1 MEFVDD
7 LVSDALLAEA
17 LDAYELSNMPFVPTC
32 VISSGFCPTGPTFSN
47 LCTISTPL
55 LSTSAASSTPPILQ
69 EPNPLTSSSL
79 YSSRSGRPKRRRPMI
94 IADDSDSD

>member
-47 LCTISTPL
+47 LGTISTPL
-55 LSTSAASSTPPILQ
+55 LSTSAASSTLLP
-69 EPNPLTSSSL
+69 
-79 YSSRSGRPKRRRPMI
+79 
-94 IADDSDSD
+94 

>member
-32 VISSGFCPTGPTFSN
+32 VISSEGRTR
-47 LCTISTPL
+47 
-55 LSTSAASSTPPILQ
+55 
-69 EPNPLTSSSL
+69 NPLTANLLSNDNKL
-79 YSSRSGRPKRRRPMI
+79 KI
-94 IADDSDSD
+94 IP